1 MESAAAR
8 WPRPPGRASTPGR
21 GPARSDSR
29 VWSRCGVAGRGSE
42 SPVGATR
49 PRVGDPAPST
59 PLQSPSILMRDRLH
73 PTFDLKLIAAGAI
86 AGVLCRR
93 VCACSP
99 GQGQTAKTRTTSA
112 GRRAPEMLR
121 KRRKG
126 QRHRG
131 QVARAPPPSFKRE
144 EALGYRRQIS
154 RACSLPLGGTAS
166 PGSPPAQGEELRL
179 SRLSDKFNMYSL
191 KARWPGDGHAGLEW
205 GPPGISRAGGVAFH
219 A

>member
-21 GPARSDSR
+21 GPGRSDSR
-29 VWSRCGVAGRGSE
+29 VWSQCGVAGRGSE

-59 PLQSPSILMRDRLH
+59 PLQSPSILMRDRLKIDCGWRYRWRFVPPCLCLLAGSRSDSEDADKERWAPSSGDASEAPQG
-73 PTFDLKLIAAGAI
+73 PTASRASSAGASS
-86 AGVLCRR
+86 L
-93 VCACSP
+93 
-99 GQGQTAKTRTTSA
+99 
-112 GRRAPEMLR
+112 L
-121 KRRKG
+121 
-126 QRHRG
+126 
-131 QVARAPPPSFKRE
+131 
-144 EALGYRRQIS
+144 YRRQIS

-166 PGSPPAQGEELRL
+166 PGSPPAQGEELRV
-179 SRLSDKFNMYSL
+179 SRISDKFNMYSL